1 MSDSIPKSVML
12 NMKFFNLWII
22 KHDFNSGKN
31 IFSNKYLSI
40 AYDILVVVI
49 IIRIKIGLLISICS

>member
-1 MSDSIPKSVML
+1 ML